1 MSRIDY
7 KKDIDMTIGTDKR
20 KTEQNSSAAHKTEQE
35 ILAAEKYHS
44 KPARFIWNCLVILLS
59 AFFGSSVQIFVMI
72 PCGMTS
78 GGMPGIVRLI
88 THFMPQLSYSVVY
101 YTLSMI
107 ILILVFFTM
116 GKAEVGRIIA
126 LAFAYPVMLFIFERI
141 DFELLDSPDPLLAS
155 LLIGVCYGIATGVGY
170 IGGFSSGGTDSLAR
184 VIKYKLLNYVKVG
197 DIQMAMDVTIILISA
212 FVFNTNV
219 ALYAVINAV
228 VAAKVISMIMVGVG
242 GRYVQFDIIS
252 SKPEEITEYILKEVN
267 RAVTSHAS
275 RGEYSGAER
284 RTLTVICTP
293 NESIKIK
300 KFVAQA
306 DPDAFATI
314 APLTTVWGK
323 RFSDIREVDNV

>member
-1 MSRIDY
+1 MPTIRD
-7 KKDIDMTIGTDKR
+7 KKETAKTSPDTAVKDQTILPGMK
-20 KTEQNSSAAHKTEQE
+20 Q
-35 ILAAEKYHS
+35 HS
-44 KPARFIWNCLVILLS
+44 KAYQVFRSTVIVLLS

-88 THFMPQLSYSVVY
+88 THFFPQISYSVVY
-101 YTLSMI
+101 YTLSMM

-126 LAFAYPVMLFIFERI
+126 LAFAYPVMLFIFEKM
-141 DFELLDSPDPLLAS
+141 DFELLDTPDPLLAS
-155 LLIGVCYGIATGVGY
+155 LLIGVCYGLATGIGY
-170 IGGFSSGGTDSLAR
+170 IGGFSSGGTDSIAR
-184 VIKYKLLNYVKVG
+184 VIKFKLLNYVKVG

-219 ALYAVINAV
+219 AFYAVINAV
-228 VAAKVISMIMVGVG
+228 VAAKVISMVMIGVG

-252 SKPEEITEYILKEVN
+252 SKPEEITEYVLNTVN
-267 RAVTSHAS
+267 RAVTSHVS
-275 RGEYSGAER
+275 RGEYTKQER

-300 KFVAQA
+300 KYVAEI
-306 DPDAFATI
+306 DPDAFATMMPI
-314 APLTTVWGK
+314 TTVWGK

>member
-1 MSRIDY
+1 MPTIRD
-7 KKDIDMTIGTDKR
+7 KKKTVKTSPETAVKDQTILPGMK
-20 KTEQNSSAAHKTEQE
+20 Q
-35 ILAAEKYHS
+35 HS
-44 KPARFIWNCLVILLS
+44 KAYQVFRSTVIVLLS

-78 GGMPGIVRLI
+78 GGLPGIVRLI
-88 THFMPQLSYSVVY
+88 THFFPQISYSVVY
-101 YTLSMI
+101 YTLSML

-126 LAFAYPVMLFIFERI
+126 LAFAYPVMLFIFEKM
-141 DFELLDSPDPLLAS
+141 DFELLDTPDPLLAS
-155 LLIGVCYGIATGVGY
+155 LLIGVCYGMATGIGY
-170 IGGFSSGGTDSLAR
+170 IGGFSSGGTDSIAR
-184 VIKYKLLNYVKVG
+184 VIKFKLLNYVKVG

-219 ALYAVINAV
+219 AFYAVINAV
-228 VAAKVISMIMVGVG
+228 VAAKVISMVMIGVG

-252 SKPEEITEYILKEVN
+252 SKPEEITEYVLNTVN
-267 RAVTSHAS
+267 RAVTSHVS
-275 RGEYSGAER
+275 RGEYTKQER

-300 KFVAQA
+300 KYVAEI
-306 DPDAFATI
+306 DPDAFATMMPI
-314 APLTTVWGK
+314 TTVWGK